1 LLSRALVDLGRLD
14 ESDQR
19 SSQALEWSGPDDIV
33 TQAYARSARALVL
46 LARGAAEDARQE
58 AQLAV
63 ELSSGSDFTSQ
74 RGDALLDLAVVLQAC
89 GDGSDAR
96 RAAAEALTCFAA
108 KGNVAASKRAAVLAR
123 GPTR

>member
-1 LLSRALVDLGRLD
+1 MEWLRVCSEANESPARPPTAAPAALH
-14 ESDQR
+14 
-19 SSQALEWSGPDDIV
+19 
-33 TQAYARSARALVL
+33 
-46 LARGAAEDARQE
+46 EDARQE

-96 RAAAEALTCFAA
+96 RAAAEALACFAA
-108 KGNVAASKRAAVLAR
+108 KGNVAASERAAVLAR
-123 GPTR
+123 TPTR